1 MLNYAY
7 ACIHGDDWP
16 WCAYE
21 YEERK
26 IFIFLCSSPGGAH
39 IYAPYAHP
47 VSAFVWNQT
56 LQFSQSKRIMATLY
70 LPRSNNKKL
79 LVECISETKSKW
91 SQIELRT
98 ETGDT
103 TL

>member
-1 MLNYAY
+1 
-7 ACIHGDDWP
+7 
-16 WCAYE
+16 
-21 YEERK
+21 
-26 IFIFLCSSPGGAH
+26 
-39 IYAPYAHP
+39 
-47 VSAFVWNQT
+47 
-56 LQFSQSKRIMATLY
+56 MAALY
-70 LPRSNNKKL
+70 LPRSNKKKL